1 MEKRSKATKNT
12 TKNNKKKMSGM
23 MAKIVTPVAAMALVT
38 LVTVSG
44 LRMAVQNLYNQG
56 MMISEQIVSCVDAAG
71 ALDTDYTK
79 MQSYTS
85 NVIHEPSEQT
95 IGGYSDALDQ
105 AYGRMVKNIEVFKKY
120 ANASKEKETVLD
132 LHEKLKGM
140 YAYQQAQMQNAVYG
154 TEIPE
159 EVLAAESGY
168 NTGILSDIWELE
180 KMIQADEKE
189 AKAALKQAKI
199 LSNIVIAGSIAFT
212 VLIFIIVVLI
222 SVRLIVAPVKKSSKE
237 LGDMVDE
244 VNNAAADLTKR
255 ISVNQKDEIGS
266 LVEGV
271 NTFIEALQN
280 VIAKIRD
287 SSVHLNST
295 FAAVTDSVTSVN
307 GNATD
312 ISAVM
317 EELSATMEEVS
328 ATLAN
333 VNERVEKAGTGMDR
347 ISEQSEHI
355 LTYATEMQDRATQ
368 LEDTAV
374 SNKDTTSAMIQEI
387 LGTLQ
392 QAIENSRSVE
402 EVNAL
407 TDEILNISSQTN
419 LLALNASIEAARAG
433 EAGKG
438 FAVVADEIRVLA
450 DSSRETAGNIQQIN
464 AKVVA
469 AVGDLAKNSENIV
482 TYINENI
489 LKDYDG
495 FVESGHKYRADA
507 DYINEVMTSFTE
519 SVDHLRQ
526 TMGEVVE
533 NVNDVSTAVE
543 QGAEGVTN
551 AAENT
556 SQLVGEM
563 DTIMKEIDESNNII
577 SELSTQTNR
586 FINV

>member
-1 MEKRSKATKNT
+1 MKKKPRATKNT
-12 TKNNKKKMSGM
+12 KNRRPQRSGM
-23 MAKIVTPVAAMALVT
+23 MAKIIIPVAAMAVLS
-38 LVTVSG
+38 LVTVASF
-44 LRMAVQNLYNQG
+44 RVSVQNLYNQG
-56 MMISEQIVSCVDAAG
+56 MMISDQIVSCVDAAG

-85 NVIHEPSEQT
+85 NVVNEPDAEKLS
-95 IGGYSDALDQ
+95 GYSEALDQ
-105 AYGRMVKNIEVFKKY
+105 AYGRMVKSIEVFKTY
-120 ANASKEKETVLD
+120 ANSKSEKETLTD
-132 LHEKLKGM
+132 LHDALKIM

-159 EVLAAESGY
+159 DVKVAESGY
-168 NTGILSDIWELE
+168 NTRILSDISELD
-180 KMIQADEKE
+180 KMIQTDEKE
-189 AKAALKQAKI
+189 AKASLKHAKI
-199 LSNIVIAGSIAFT
+199 MSNISIAGSIAFT

-222 SVRLIVAPVKKSSKE
+222 SVRLIVTPVKKSSKE
-237 LGDMVDE
+237 LSDMVDE

-280 VIAKIRD
+280 VIAGIRD
-287 SSVHLNST
+287 SSVHLNSA

-333 VNERVEKAGTGMDR
+333 VNERVEKAGAGMDR

-355 LTYATEMQDRATQ
+355 LTYASEMQDRATQ

-392 QAIENSRSVE
+392 QAIENSKSVE

-526 TMGEVVE
+526 TMDEVVE

-577 SELSTQTNR
+577 SELSTQTSR